1 MEDNRGGPGSRV
13 DRMKQYHLSKEVI
26 DSMSAKDRASY
37 YEVVQMLSDQ
47 YGLGEKAVVMLEEML
62 QELKDK
68 YEGNHPDRISPTG
81 YVE

>member
-1 MEDNRGGPGSRV
+1 
-13 DRMKQYHLSKEVI
+13 MKQYHLSKEVI

>member
-1 MEDNRGGPGSRV
+1 
-13 DRMKQYHLSKEVI
+13 MKQYHLSKEVI
-26 DSMSAKDRASY
+26 DSMSANDKFKY
-37 YEVVQMLSDQ
+37 HEVVQMLGDQ
-47 YGLGEKAVVMLEEML
+47 YGLSEGSVTMLEEML